1 MLPRL
6 AHAALAR
13 QDSAHPYLGR
23 VFSHRACAPV
33 DAPYVELA
41 CRTRPSVLP
50 RWHQDDR
57 GPSNVTRG
65 HHQYAPDGAYAR
77 VPVWVSRE
85 HWLSTVVPVALAFH
99 VEKLA
104 RRVSPELMRRYL
116 TVRSGYAIAGTGRRC
131 IVRPDTIASV
141 LQIAT
146 RTVQLCQRVAR
157 EIGLEVVITTGR
169 MLNVTE
175 CTAARRRGSRQRG
188 LSTEVAFT
196 CPAAI
201 PRHLWIFTPTRGT
214 PLPAHLDCEKHS
226 LKATTAARGQK
237 EDAASPRQHRPRR
250 VDPGRVRRLAL
261 EMAHTLPWLASE
273 GPRRLAPAL
282 TRFVACTP
290 SWTAEDL
297 VLALSDAALRQ
308 GRRSPLADRS
318 IRTRPA
324 VLFAA
329 MLRELDEQ
337 ADHPGAAF
345 TTPAPPAGRCYRPGC
360 DGWVEIRD
368 AQGALDGARP
378 CPDPQHRRQHHPATD
393 SAGADGWDMD
403 QAPF

>member
-6 AHAALAR
+6 THAALTR
-13 QDSAHPYLGR
+13 QGFVSTDSRR
-23 VFSHRACAPV
+23 VFTHRACAPV
-33 DAPYVELA
+33 DAAYVELA
-41 CRTRPSVLP
+41 CRARPSVLP

-85 HWLSTVVPVALAFH
+85 HWLATVVPVALAFH
-99 VEKLA
+99 AEKLA

-116 TVRSGYAIAGTGRRC
+116 TVRSGYALAGTGRRC
-131 IVRPDTIASV
+131 IVRPDTLASV
-141 LQIAT
+141 LQTAT

-157 EIGLEVVITTGR
+157 EIGLEVVIQTGR

-196 CPAAI
+196 CPTAT
-201 PRHLWIFTPTRGT
+201 PRDLWIFTPTRGN
-214 PLPAHLDCEKHS
+214 PLPAHLDYENPSFKP
-226 LKATTAARGQK
+226 KRAAHGPG
-237 EDAASPRQHRPRR
+237 EDAASPRQPQRR
-250 VDPGRVRRLAL
+250 SSDRSAVRKLAVQ
-261 EMAHTLPWLASE
+261 MAHTLPWLASE

-282 TRFVACTP
+282 TRFLACTP

-297 VLALSDAALRQ
+297 VLALADAALRQ
-308 GRRSPLADRS
+308 GRRSPLADRAV
-318 IRTRPA
+318 RTRPA

-337 ADHPGAAF
+337 ADHPAAAF
-345 TTPAPPAGRCYRPGC
+345 AAPGSVPGRCEIADC
-360 DGWVEIRD
+360 DGWIEVRD
-368 AQGALDGARP
+368 ARGALDGARP
-378 CPDPQHRRQHHPATD
+378 CPDPAHRRRKLDNDLAEIGSWD
-393 SAGADGWDMD
+393 AG

>member
-6 AHAALAR
+6 THPALAR
-13 QDSAHPYLGR
+13 QDSAHPHLGR

-33 DAPYVELA
+33 DAAYVELA
-41 CRTRPSVLP
+41 CRARPSVLP

-85 HWLSTVVPVALAFH
+85 HWLSSVVPVALAVH
-99 VEKLA
+99 ADKLH

-116 TVRSGYAIAGTGRRC
+116 TVRSGYALAGTGRRC
-131 IVRPDTIASV
+131 IVRPDTLASV

-157 EIGLEVVITTGR
+157 EIGLEVVIQTGR

-201 PRHLWIFTPTRGT
+201 PRELWIFTPTRGT
-214 PLPAHLDCEKHS
+214 PLPVHLDCENPSVKPNP
-226 LKATTAARGQK
+226 AASGRRK
-237 EDAASPRQHRPRR
+237 DAASPRQHQLTGSDRSA
-250 VDPGRVRRLAL
+250 VRALAVR
-261 EMAHTLPWLASE
+261 MARTLPWLASE
-273 GPRRLAPAL
+273 GPRRLSPAL
-282 TRFVACTP
+282 TRFTTCTP
-290 SWTAEDL
+290 AWTAEDL
-297 VLALSDAALRQ
+297 VHALADSALRQ
-308 GRRSPLADRS
+308 GRRSPLADRAV
-318 IRTRPA
+318 RTRPA

-329 MLRELDEQ
+329 MLREVDEQ
-337 ADHPGAAF
+337 ADHPAAAF
-345 TTPAPPAGRCYRPGC
+345 TTPAPPAAGVCEIPDC
-360 DGWVEIRD
+360 DGWLNI
-368 AQGALDGARP
+368 LDDFGRTQATRP
-378 CPDPQHRRQHHPATD
+378 CPDPAHRRAHLPNGVD
-393 SAGADGWDMD
+393 VGGWDTEE
-403 QAPF
+403 APF